1 MTNGRSGTGTVGASR
16 RSASGWLSLVM
27 ATAVVAVGC
36 PARETVRLF
45 LGSPE
50 PEEDEE
56 TETVRSA
63 LLAADV
69 DARLGGNESH
79 TAINPLDT
87 QVIAVSLCFT
97 ISLSFDGGR
106 TFNAAHQVALQLP
119 PGYGGAGCDD
129 VVTFDAQGR
138 LFVTFLSQIPCTG
151 PSPFCTGGRGGIEL
165 FVQQVDARRPGTAV
179 ASRLLDA
186 AGNDCTAAAANIAQC
201 PSNVTQAVGRGAC
214 NDVSAGNGRSA
225 DRQWLAADAR
235 PACGTPTPARGTRT
249 CSPFS
254 NNLYVIWTDSSCGN
268 APPSGMMVASSS
280 DQGANWIGQALL
292 GGTGANRDV
301 RQVGIGIGANGDL
314 YAGYHAQQYAG
325 EPDGTSGQ
333 IIVYQSADGTATGLA
348 GNNTSPFPAG
358 TADITL
364 NQQQC
369 VCPGSTCAATGVA
382 CTFNSGACPGGAA
395 CECVAPDTCV
405 PAAGCAN
412 NPTPGWAPCRRRL
425 QTNGNL
431 TWGSQSPF
439 IVGDPTNPNNVAVF
453 ASTDPNPAGTV
464 RDNMNVNYVVSTNAA
479 TATPIWSAPLAV
491 TPAGAALPA
500 TNQLFPA
507 AVTGLSG
514 SCVTLAYYDDR
525 SPNTNAAGNNMLDT
539 FVTVN
544 PNLWASSAWQAEVKI
559 NDVQFDPDRGAPD
572 FFSGS
577 FCVNNPACVLPAAWR
592 STSRMGEYNGLLQAF
607 GYSFVNDP
615 ISGQTTMFDFSDG
628 IPPVV
633 TPPPPVTVSTC
644 RPSQAQL
651 GSATATDEC
660 GKPPLSAVTAAI
672 PPLVIGPNTVAWSA
686 TDGADNKGTATQSV
700 TAQDLT
706 GPSFTIIPADV
717 TTTSCTGVNIGQ
729 AFAQDDCGGNV
740 TITNNAPAQF
750 PLGTTTVTWTAVDAR
765 GNVRTATQRVT
776 ALLGDNPSCCPP
788 GTNIILG
795 NSNNNV
801 LTGTSNAD
809 CILGRGAQ
817 DTINGNGG
825 NDFISG
831 GDGDDIINGG
841 AGNDTIYGGSGQDT
855 ITGGIGDDNLFGDDG
870 DDHLFGGD
878 GNDTLHGGQGQD
890 DLRGENNDDLIF
902 GDTGDDSL
910 NGGAGNDT
918 LAGGPNNDTCNGD
931 GGTNLFESCEL
942 GGNPNACV
950 DGVQNGQRRA
960 STAAAVARAA
970 PRGAAAPVATTASA
984 ASARSGSARA
994 CPEGFVWCPS

>member
-36 PARETVRLF
+36 SGEETVRPF

-106 TFNAAHQVALQLP
+106 TFNAADQVALQLP

-201 PSNVTQAVGRGAC
+201 PSNVTQAVGRGAR

-348 GNNTSPFPAG
+348 GN
-358 TADITL
+358 DITL
-364 NQQQC
+364 
-369 VCPGSTCAATGVA
+369 PGRDRGHHA
-382 CTFNSGACPGGAA
+382 
-395 CECVAPDTCV
+395 E
-405 PAAGCAN
+405 PAAMRVSGEHLRRHGRRLHLQLRRL
-412 NPTPGWAPCRRRL
+412 PRRRGVRVRRAQHL
-425 QTNGNL
+425 RARRGLREQSDSGVCALPPPPADERQSDLGLAEPVHRGGSDQSRTTSPCSRGDR
-431 TWGSQSPF
+431 SQSG
-439 IVGDPTNPNNVAVF
+439 GDGARQHERQLRGLDQRSHGD
-453 ASTDPNPAGTV
+453 AD
-464 RDNMNVNYVVSTNAA
+464 R
-479 TATPIWSAPLAV
+479 SAPLAV
-491 TPAGAALPA
+491 TPGALLCPPPTSCSPPPSPACPGPASRWPTTTIAARTRTPPA
-500 TNQLFPA
+500 T
-507 AVTGLSG
+507 TCS
-514 SCVTLAYYDDR
+514 TR
-525 SPNTNAAGNNMLDT
+525 S
-539 FVTVN
+539 
-544 PNLWASSAWQAEVKI
+544 
-559 NDVQFDPDRGAPD
+559 
-572 FFSGS
+572 
-577 FCVNNPACVLPAAWR
+577 
-592 STSRMGEYNGLLQAF
+592 
-607 GYSFVNDP
+607 
-615 ISGQTTMFDFSDG
+615 
-628 IPPVV
+628 
-633 TPPPPVTVSTC
+633 
-644 RPSQAQL
+644 
-651 GSATATDEC
+651 
-660 GKPPLSAVTAAI
+660 
-672 PPLVIGPNTVAWSA
+672 
-686 TDGADNKGTATQSV
+686 
-700 TAQDLT
+700 
-706 GPSFTIIPADV
+706 
-717 TTTSCTGVNIGQ
+717 
-729 AFAQDDCGGNV
+729 
-740 TITNNAPAQF
+740 
-750 PLGTTTVTWTAVDAR
+750 
-765 GNVRTATQRVT
+765 
-776 ALLGDNPSCCPP
+776 
-788 GTNIILG
+788 
-795 NSNNNV
+795 
-801 LTGTSNAD
+801 
-809 CILGRGAQ
+809 
-817 DTINGNGG
+817 
-825 NDFISG
+825 
-831 GDGDDIINGG
+831 
-841 AGNDTIYGGSGQDT
+841 
-855 ITGGIGDDNLFGDDG
+855 
-870 DDHLFGGD
+870 
-878 GNDTLHGGQGQD
+878 
-890 DLRGENNDDLIF
+890 
-902 GDTGDDSL
+902 
-910 NGGAGNDT
+910 
-918 LAGGPNNDTCNGD
+918 
-931 GGTNLFESCEL
+931 
-942 GGNPNACV
+942 
-950 DGVQNGQRRA
+950 
-960 STAAAVARAA
+960 
-970 PRGAAAPVATTASA
+970 
-984 ASARSGSARA
+984 
-994 CPEGFVWCPS
+994 